1 MKLRSILGSLIGLAS
16 VLLFFTSC
24 TKDMEDLK
32 PDRDVAMLNGGD
44 CSIATGMQLNLV
56 THNMGANPFF
66 WRGDVGA
73 KKALAKIPATAK
85 QTFSGTDFSNQQF
98 FVVTGTGGTLTHFP
112 ANGAIGVGDQ
122 YINNGETITLQL
134 SSCMTGFNLRN
145 LHLTFN
151 GGNTAFVTICTYNG
165 ATLVDEIF
173 AEGHDNP
180 NTPGKGTVNFPV
192 EYHAPHATA
201 YFDRIVIKPTAGKV
215 LWKAYYPNFN
225 QALYYSAT
233 YFDLVA
239 IP

>member
-1 MKLRSILGSLIGLAS
+1 
-16 VLLFFTSC
+16 
-24 TKDMEDLK
+24 MEDLK
-32 PDRDVAMLNGGD
+32 PERDVAVLNGGG
-44 CSIATGMQLNLV
+44 CSIATGMQLNLA
-56 THNMGANPFF
+56 TNNLGANPFF
-66 WRGDVGA
+66 WRGEVGA
-73 KKALAKIPATAK
+73 RKALARIPASAK

-112 ANGAIGVGDQ
+112 NNPLGGAIGVGDQ
-122 YINNGETITLQL
+122 YINAGETVSLQL
-134 SSCMTGFNLRN
+134 SSCMTGLKMRN
-145 LHLTFN
+145 LHLTLN

-225 QALYYSAT
+225 QALYYSPT
-233 YFDLVA
+233 YFDLVV